1 MNESD
6 VTSLGEWISLFLTLV
21 VLLVPLVVMLAW
33 WLKLRYAGTIVR
45 LQREVTPAE
54 QTSITCNRIE
64 PEPGPHY
71 PSMAPLQVHFMSA
84 EAVQE
89 LKSESDLGASARA
102 LRRRVLLLQIAF
114 GLLVW
119 VTLLV
124 ALLSAS
130 VIVTQPESNPE
141 SATGGISAVALASQ
155 WVQLIS
161 LVCLPVLFAWALEA
175 SLRERLVWICFGV
188 AAAIIAASEIVA
200 GSTALAALYSL
211 LAVAAVGVMISAFM
225 RPAVRGAGPPL
236 LAALCVGMIAFA
248 VVALT
253 LDALIDENGMWGR
266 GRPGYYI
273 VWALVIA
280 VGLAAAWTSL
290 FWIARCYEAK
300 RFSNQQLAGW
310 GYWGLLSLVV
320 LAMVLYNVD
329 ESGHREPLLWTAGT
343 ALVVLTAVHWV
354 SKWVLCRVMRGVPA
368 SLGPLLMLRVF
379 KPSSRSEA
387 FMDRF
392 AARWRFMAPAWM
404 IAGPD
409 LAGAYMEPD
418 EFFAYLRGDLC
429 DRFIDRS
436 SIIEE
441 RVAHLDDQRDP
452 DGRFRISELFC
463 ANHIWQQTVLALMSR
478 ARVVMI
484 DLREYSEKRA
494 GTHFELCE
502 LLRREPLEKALF
514 LMDANAD
521 RTNIEAVLRSAWESV
536 RERRC
541 LPTDGTP
548 QVTVLQLGP
557 DSERQIAGLLRAVAQ
572 VSTLTGAF

>member
-6 VTSLGEWISLFLTLV
+6 VTSLGEWVSIFLTLV

-33 WLKLRYAGTIVR
+33 WLKLRYASNIVR

-71 PSMAPLQVHFMSA
+71 PSTALLQVHFMSA

-89 LKSESDLGASARA
+89 LKSESDSGASARA

-124 ALLSAS
+124 ALLSAL
-130 VIVTQPESNPE
+130 VIVTQPENDPE

-175 SLRERLVWICFGV
+175 GLRERLVWIGFGV
-188 AAAIIAASEIVA
+188 AAAIIAASEIVL

-253 LDALIDENGMWGR
+253 LDALIDENSMWGR
-266 GRPGYYI
+266 GRPGYYV
-273 VWALVIA
+273 VWALIIA
-280 VGLAAAWTSL
+280 VGLAAAWTTL
-290 FWIARCYEAK
+290 IWIARCYETK

-329 ESGHREPLLWTAGT
+329 EGRHREPLLWIAGT
-343 ALVVLTAVHWV
+343 ALIVLTAVHWM
-354 SKWVLCRVMRGVPA
+354 SKWVLCRVMRGAPA

-463 ANHIWQQTVLALMSR
+463 ANHIWQQTVLALMNR
-478 ARVVMI
+478 ASVVMI

-514 LMDANAD
+514 LTDANAD
-521 RTNIEAVLRSAWESV
+521 RANIEAVLRSAWESV
-536 RERRC
+536 RERRR

-548 QVTVLQLGP
+548 KVTVLQLGP

-572 VSTLTGAF
+572 VSTLTCAF